1 MIESIG
7 AVVGVAVTSIL
18 SAIPSGIIGAMRSKL
33 KLRLLL
39 TSFFAVI
46 LLAACGKSQESHL
59 FRYGHS
65 QSPASTRSTS
75 MVYFAEQLQTR
86 SNGRITV
93 ENYFSGVLGSE
104 REMMDMVATGVLQGT
119 RGGLFADA
127 NPKYSIFML
136 PFLVENWDQAERL
149 VNSTLTD
156 EINSAAR
163 VNGFHVPATGISQG
177 FRAHTN
183 NVRPIRTPAD
193 FTDLKMRVPPQEV
206 YVLTAQVF
214 GASPQEMPASEI
226 YGALRT
232 GVLDGQD
239 NPPANIWDYHIFEV
253 QKYMTVTHYS
263 TGPDPFIVD
272 LDWYTTLTDDL
283 RKLFDEVARETM
295 LYSDKLNRV
304 AEQEIITKLETVL
317 EVNYLTS
324 EELQPFQ
331 VLAAGVHE
339 HFVEQGRIS
348 KAEIQ
353 RARRIASGDEQ

>member
-1 MIESIG
+1 
-7 AVVGVAVTSIL
+7 
-18 SAIPSGIIGAMRSKL
+18 MRSPVNSNWL
-33 KLRLLL
+33 AWLLVVL
-39 TSFFAVI
+39 VLMT
-46 LLAACGKSQESHL
+46 ACSKPQSPYL

-65 QSPASTRSTS
+65 QSAASTRSIS
-75 MVYFAEQLQTR
+75 MEFFAQRLGER
-86 SNGRITV
+86 SNGRIIV

-127 NPKYSIFML
+127 NPKYALFML

-149 VNSTLTD
+149 INSSLTQ
-156 EINSAAR
+156 EINAAASA
-163 VNGFHVPATGISQG
+163 NGFHVPATGISQG

-183 NVRPIRTPAD
+183 NVRPIRVPAD
-193 FTDLKMRVPPQEV
+193 LSDLKMRVPPQKV
-206 YVLTAQVF
+206 YVLTAQAF

-272 LDWYTTLTDDL
+272 HKWYTALPADL
-283 RKLFDEVARETM
+283 KNIFDEVARQTM
-295 LYSDKLNRV
+295 LYSDQLNRV
-304 AEQEIITKLETVL
+304 AEQEMITRLESVL

-324 EELQPFQ
+324 DELQPFQ
-331 VLAAGVHE
+331 ALAASVHQQFIE
-339 HFVEQGRIS
+339 EGIVSNDDIE
-348 KAEIQ
+348 
-353 RARRIASGDEQ
+353 RARRIARGHEQ

>member
-1 MIESIG
+1 MRNP
-7 AVVGVAVTSIL
+7 ANCKWLAWPLVALV
-18 SAIPSGIIGAMRSKL
+18 
-33 KLRLLL
+33 LL
-39 TSFFAVI
+39 T
-46 LLAACGKSQESHL
+46 ACSNPQNAYL

-65 QSPASTRSTS
+65 QSPASTRSVS
-75 MVYFAEQLQTR
+75 MEFFAQQLRERT
-86 SNGRITV
+86 NGRIVV

-127 NPKYSIFML
+127 NPKYALFML

-149 VNSTLTD
+149 VNSSLTE
-156 EINSAAR
+156 EINAAASA
-163 VNGFHVPATGISQG
+163 NGFHVPATGISQG

-193 FTDLKMRVPPQEV
+193 LADLKMRVPPQRV
-206 YVLTAQVF
+206 YVLTAQAF

-253 QKYMTVTHYS
+253 QDFMTVTHYS

-272 LDWYTTLTDDL
+272 LEWYTALPDDL
-283 RKLFDEVARETM
+283 KNIFDEVARETM
-295 LYSDKLNRV
+295 LYSDQLNRV
-304 AEQEIITKLETVL
+304 AEQEMITRLEAVL

-324 EELQPFQ
+324 DELQPFQ
-331 VLAAGVHE
+331 ALAASVHQV
-339 HFVEQGRIS
+339 FIEQGIIS
-348 KAEIQ
+348 REDIE
-353 RARRIASGDEQ
+353 RARRIASGQEQ

>member
-1 MIESIG
+1 MWLL
-7 AVVGVAVTSIL
+7 VTSF
-18 SAIPSGIIGAMRSKL
+18 A
-33 KLRLLL
+33 
-39 TSFFAVI
+39 AVI
-46 LLAACGKSQESHL
+46 FLAACDKTQDSHL

-75 MVYFAEQLQTR
+75 MEYFAEQLQAR
-86 SNGRITV
+86 SDGRITV

-127 NPKYSIFML
+127 NPKYAIFML

-149 VNSTLTD
+149 VNSSLTD
-156 EINSAAR
+156 EINAAAR

-193 FTDLKMRVPPQEV
+193 LADLKMRVPPQEV

-272 LDWYTTLTDDL
+272 LDWYTALPDDL
-283 RKLFDEVARETM
+283 GKLFDEVARETM

-304 AEQEIITKLETVL
+304 AEQEMIAKLEDEL

-331 VLAAGVHE
+331 ALAAAVHE
-339 HFVEQGRIS
+339 RFVEKGTIS

-353 RARRIASGDEQ
+353 RARRIASGQEQ